1 MASGFM
7 KSQMETR
14 AELNAAK
21 TERAYAELAASVTP
35 GRKAPPARIEDAE
48 QVDRAA
54 KACLEHMGVISGD
67 APEGLDDLEERVDW
81 ICRPSG
87 TMHRAVRLGTGWQ
100 KDAFG
105 AMLGRL
111 DTGEAVALIPRGAA
125 GYWYLDPASGEKVKV
140 TAQVAKR
147 IGEDAVFFYKPLPS
161 RPLTN
166 KDISKFVLSVFSRS
180 DYLIVIGAAVVVTLI
195 GLLPAWANQV
205 AFGVVAPSGQAA
217 LVLPIA
223 ALLVGVT
230 VATALVGICRNLI
243 MARVS
248 FKLDIAAESATYA
261 RVLSLPAKFF
271 KEYNAGELASRM
283 GALTSLCQQTVSVLL
298 GSGLSALLSLV
309 YVAQIFAYAP
319 ALTVPAL
326 LVVIVQAVLGVIST
340 IKTVK
345 YERASMEAAAK
356 TSGVVTALLNGI
368 QKIKLAGAEDLAFA
382 KWARGYAEYAGATYN
397 RPVLLNALPAL
408 VGLVGLLGT
417 ILIYFMAATTGVTYD
432 NYMAFNVA
440 FGQTTGAIM
449 ALTSIAGQIAQAK
462 PLRDMVQPILDADPE
477 TDDDR
482 PSVESLTGAIE
493 VAGVSFRYNEN
504 QPYVLHDL
512 SFSVKPGEYVA
523 LVGESGCGK
532 STIMRLLL
540 GFEEPELGSIF
551 YGPHDVRKVN
561 LRSLRRHVGTVMQDS
576 RLFMGDIFA
585 NITISAPSATLD
597 DAWKAAELAGIAEDI
612 RRMPMGMQTLV
623 SEGGGGISGGQRQRI
638 MIARAVCGDRRIL
651 MFDEAT
657 SALDNMT
664 QKHVADSLAK
674 LNCTRIVI
682 AHRLSTVRECDRI
695 LVVANGGIAEEGAYD
710 ELIAKGGLF
719 ADLVARQRVEEEAC
733 YSA

>member
-1 MASGFM
+1 
-7 KSQMETR
+7 MEIR

-35 GRKAPPARIEDAE
+35 GRKVPSVRVDDAE
-48 QVDRAA
+48 QLDRAV
-54 KACLEHMGVISGD
+54 KACLECIGVEPGD
-67 APEGLDDLEERVDW
+67 APEGIDDREERIDW
-81 ICRPSG
+81 LCRPSG
-87 TMHRAVRLGTGWQ
+87 TMHRDVRLSKGWQ

-111 DTGEAVALIPRGAA
+111 DTGETVALIPRGAA
-125 GYWYLDPASGEKVKV
+125 GYWYLDPQTGEKVKI
-140 TAQVAKR
+140 TAR
-147 IGEDAVFFYKPLPS
+147 IADRIDSQAVFFYKPFPS
-161 RPLTN
+161 RPLTK
-166 KDISKFVLSVFSRS
+166 KDVAAFVLGSFTAA
-180 DYLIVIGAAVVVTLI
+180 DYLIVVGAAIVVTLM

-205 AFGVVAPSGQAA
+205 AFGVVAPSGQVG

-223 ALLVGVT
+223 MLLVGVT
-230 VATALVGICRNLI
+230 VATTLIGICRNLI
-243 MARVS
+243 MARMS
-248 FKLDIAAESATYA
+248 FKLDMAAESATYA

-271 KEYNAGELASRM
+271 KEYNAGELASRV
-283 GALTSLCQQTVSVLL
+283 GGVASLCQQTVSVLL
-298 GSGLSALLSLV
+298 GSGLSAVLSLV

-326 LVVIVQAVLGVIST
+326 LVVIVQAIFGVIST
-340 IKTVK
+340 VLTIK
-345 YERASMEAAAK
+345 YERASMEAGAK
-356 TSGVVTALLNGI
+356 TSGVVTALLGGI

-382 KWARGYAEYAGATYN
+382 KWARGYCEYARATYN
-397 RPVLLNALPAL
+397 RPALLNALPAL
-408 VGLVGLLGT
+408 VGLVGLLGN
-417 ILIYFMAATTGVTYD
+417 ILIYYLAATTGVTYD

-440 FGQTTGAIM
+440 FGQTTGAII

-462 PLRDMVQPILDADPE
+462 PLLDMVRPILDADPE

-482 PSVESLTGAIE
+482 PSVESLTGSIE
-493 VAGVSFRYNEN
+493 VSGVSFRYGEN
-504 QPYVLHDL
+504 LPYVLRDL
-512 SFSVKPGEYVA
+512 SFKVKSGEYVA

-532 STIMRLLL
+532 STILRLLL

-551 YGPHDVRKVN
+551 YGPYDVRKVN
-561 LRSLRRHVGTVMQDS
+561 LRSLRRQVGTVMQDS
-576 RLFMGDIFA
+576 RLFMGDMLS

-597 DAWKAAELAGIAEDI
+597 DAWAAAELAGIADDI
-612 RRMPMGMQTLV
+612 RKMPMGIQTIV

-638 MIARAVCGDRRIL
+638 MIARAVCGNRRIL

-695 LVVANGGIAEEGAYD
+695 LVVAGGGIAEEGTYD
-710 ELIAKGGLF
+710 ELIARGGLF
-719 ADLVARQRVEEEAC
+719 ADLVARQRIEEEL
-733 YSA
+733 

>member
-1 MASGFM
+1 MASFM

-21 TERAYAELAASVTP
+21 IERAYAELAASVSP
-35 GRKAPPARIEDAE
+35 SGIAPSVKIADAE
-48 QVDRAA
+48 QLDRAV
-54 KACLEHMGVISGD
+54 KACLEHIGVVPGEVPDSIT
-67 APEGLDDLEERVDW
+67 DLEERIDW
-81 ICRPSG
+81 LCRPSG
-87 TMHRAVRLGTGWQ
+87 TMHRAVRLGKGWQ
-100 KDAFG
+100 KEAFG

-111 DTGEAVALIPRGAA
+111 DTGEPVALIPRGAA
-125 GYWYLDPASGEKVKV
+125 GYWYLDSVTGEKVKV
-140 TAQVAKR
+140 TSEVVSR
-147 IGEDAVFFYKPLPS
+147 IDDAAVFFYEPLPS
-161 RPLTN
+161 RPLTK
-166 KDISKFVLSVFSRS
+166 KDLSKFVLGSFSRS
-180 DYLIVIGAAVVVTLI
+180 DYLIVIGAAIVVTLI

-205 AFGVVAPSGQAA
+205 AFGVVAPSGQAG

-230 VATALVGICRNLI
+230 IATALVGICRNLI

-271 KEYNAGELASRM
+271 KEYNSGELARRV
-283 GALTSLCQQTVSVLL
+283 GGVTSLCQQTVSVLL
-298 GSGLSALLSLV
+298 GSGLSALLSLI
-309 YVAQIFAYAP
+309 YIFQIFAYAP

-326 LVVIVQAVLGVIST
+326 LVVVVQAVLAVIST
-340 IKTVK
+340 VLTVK
-345 YERASMEAAAK
+345 YERASMEADAK
-356 TSGVVTALLNGI
+356 ESGVVTALLNGI

-382 KWARGYAEYAGATYN
+382 KWAHGYAEYAKATYN
-397 RPVLLNALPAL
+397 RPTLLNALPAL
-408 VGLVGLLGT
+408 VGLVGLLGN
-417 ILIYFMAATTGVTYD
+417 ILIYYMAATSGVTYD

-462 PLRDMVQPILDADPE
+462 PLLDMVRPILDADPE

-482 PSVESLTGAIE
+482 PSVESLSGAIE
-493 VAGVSFRYNEN
+493 VTGVSFRYNEN

-512 SFSVKPGEYVA
+512 SFSVHPGEYVA

-532 STIMRLLL
+532 STILRLLL
-540 GFEEPELGSIF
+540 GFEEPECGSIF

-576 RLFMGDIFA
+576 KLFMGDIYS
-585 NITISAPSATLD
+585 NITISAPAATLD
-597 DAWKAAELAGIAEDI
+597 DAWEAAEIAGIANDI

-623 SEGGGGISGGQRQRI
+623 SEGGGGVSGGQRQRI
-638 MIARAVCGDRRIL
+638 MIARAVCGNRSIL

-664 QKHVADSLAK
+664 QKHVADSLAR
-674 LNCTRIVI
+674 LNCTRVVI

-695 LVVANGGIAEEGAYD
+695 LVVANGGIAEQGSYD
-710 ELIAKGGLF
+710 ELIARGGLF
-719 ADLVARQRVEEEAC
+719 AELVARQRVEEEM
-733 YSA
+733 

>member
-1 MASGFM
+1 MDSFL

-21 TERAYAELAASVTP
+21 TERAYAELAASVIPSGKTP
-35 GRKAPPARIEDAE
+35 PVRIGSVEQIDKA
-48 QVDRAA
+48 VN
-54 KACLEHMGVISGD
+54 ACLEHLGLEPGT
-67 APEGLDDLEERVDW
+67 APGNIKDLKERVDW
-81 ICRPSG
+81 LCRPSG
-87 TMHRAVRLGTGWQ
+87 TMHRSVRLGKGWQ
-100 KDAFG
+100 KEAFG
-105 AMLGRL
+105 AMVGHL
-111 DTGEAVALIPRGAA
+111 DTGEVVALLPKGTV
-125 GYWYLDPASGEKVKV
+125 GYYYLDPRTGEKVHV
-140 TAQVAKR
+140 SESVVAH
-147 IGEDAVFFYKPLPS
+147 IDENAIFFYRPLPS
-161 RPLTN
+161 RPLEEG
-166 KDISKFVLSVFSRS
+166 DLPAFVFSTFSRA
-180 DYLIVIGAAVVVTLI
+180 DYLTVIGAALAVTLI

-230 VATALVGICRNLI
+230 VTTALIGICRNLI

-248 FKLDIAAESATYA
+248 TKLDIAAESATYA
-261 RVLSLPAKFF
+261 RVLSLPASFF
-271 KEYNAGELASRM
+271 KGYAAGELARRM
-283 GALTSLCQQTVSVLL
+283 GSLTALCHQMVSIIL

-309 YVAQIFAYAP
+309 YVFQVFAYAP
-319 ALTVPAL
+319 ALTIP
-326 LVVIVQAVLGVIST
+326 AVLIVVVEAVFGVVST
-340 IKTVK
+340 ILTVK
-345 YERASMEAAAK
+345 YERRSMEADAK
-356 TSGVVTALLNGI
+356 VSGVVTTLLNGI

-382 KWARGYAEYAGATYN
+382 KWAKGYSDYAKATYN

-408 VGLVGLLGT
+408 VGLVGLVGN
-417 ILIYFMAATTGVTYD
+417 ILIYYMAATTGITYD

-462 PLRDMVQPILDADPE
+462 PMFDMVEPILKANPE
-477 TDDDR
+477 TDNNR
-482 PSVESLTGAIE
+482 PSVESLTGEIE
-493 VAGVSFRYNEN
+493 VSGISFRYNDS
-504 QPYVLHDL
+504 QPYVLNDL
-512 SFSVKPGEYVA
+512 SFSVRPGEYVA

-540 GFEEPELGSIF
+540 GFEEPERGSVF
-551 YGPHDVRKVN
+551 YGQHDVRKVN
-561 LRSLRRHVGTVMQDS
+561 LRSLRSHIGTVMQDS
-576 RLFMGDIFA
+576 RLFMGDIRS

-597 DAWKAAELAGIAEDI
+597 DAWEAAEIAGIADDI
-612 RRMPMGMQTLV
+612 RKMPMGMQTMV
-623 SEGGGGISGGQRQRI
+623 SEGGGGVSGGQRQRI
-638 MIARAVCGDRRIL
+638 MIARAVCGNRKIL

-695 LVVANGGIAEEGAYD
+695 LLVANGGIAEEGTYD
-710 ELIAKGGLF
+710 ELIERDGLF
-719 ADLVARQRVEEEAC
+719 ADLVARQRIEEEL
-733 YSA
+733 